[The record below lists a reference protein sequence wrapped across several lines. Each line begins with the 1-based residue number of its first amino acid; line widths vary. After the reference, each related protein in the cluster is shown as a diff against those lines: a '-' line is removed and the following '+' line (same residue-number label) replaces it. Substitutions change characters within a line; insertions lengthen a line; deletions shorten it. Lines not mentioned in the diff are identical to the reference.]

1 MPDDDFDIDLPPEV
15 PPPFD
20 WSAVQS
26 PQLDVVDLTPPPP
39 PPHGTPGTGGA
50 QSQGPPAPLVRD
62 RIVVLGRRKAG
73 KSVYLARLYERLW
86 NSKGE
91 LHMAAVDGR
100 THTSLLLQIDAMMKK
115 RWPAATEAIT
125 HFKVDITYRQDRYL
139 MIAPDYPGEIFKRA
153 FMDGTDEPL
162 VKDLLETCDRAAA
175 VIVLVDPEVNFTGD
189 LMTHSEQDYGLV
201 AAIKR
206 IRESPGAEF
215 VPVAITL
222 TKCDVFRVEIE
233 EAGGPAK
240 FVKENYSNLCRV
252 AFPAGRIG
260 MVFACAAVHV
270 KRDGLG
276 KDIPDLSKPP
286 KGLIEPIEF
295 CLRAM
300 RVNRKE
306 LQQRQAENAHRLSI
320 EAARVAAKE
329 LERKDRFVSN
339 AFLLGSIVVAIVV
352 VGILVI
358 MLKK

>member
-1 MPDDDFDIDLPPEV
+1 MPDDDFDIDLSPEV

-26 PQLDVVDLTPPPP
+26 PKLDLGAIAPPPP
-39 PPHGTPGTGGA
+39 PPHGAPGTGGA
-50 QSQGPPAPLVRD
+50 QSQVPPAPFVRD

-115 RWPAATEAIT
+115 LWPAATEAMA

-139 MIAPDYPGEIFKRA
+139 MIAPDYPGEIFVRA
-153 FMDGTDEPL
+153 FMEDSDEPL

-175 VIVLVDPEVNFTGD
+175 VIVLVDPEVNFTGN
-189 LMTHSEQDYGLV
+189 LMQQTEQDYGLV

-215 VPVAITL
+215 VPIAITL
-222 TKCDVFRVEIE
+222 TKCDVFRAEIE

-252 AFPAGRIG
+252 AFPAGRSG

-270 KRDGLG
+270 KRDGVG
-276 KDIPDLSKPP
+276 NEIPDLSKPP

-300 RVNRKE
+300 CANRRE
-306 LQQRQAENAHRLSI
+306 SQQRQAENAQRVSV
-320 EAARVAAKE
+320 EAARVAEQE
-329 LERKDRFVSN
+329 LERKDRFVST
-339 AFLLGSIVVAIVV
+339 ATLVGSIFVAIVV
-352 VGILVI
+352 VVILVV